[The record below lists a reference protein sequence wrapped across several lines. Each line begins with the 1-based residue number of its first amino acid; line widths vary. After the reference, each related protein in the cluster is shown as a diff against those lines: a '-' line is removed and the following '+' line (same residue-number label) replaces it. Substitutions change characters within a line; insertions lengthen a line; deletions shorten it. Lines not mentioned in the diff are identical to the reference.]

1 MPAYLLRLFGRPLAR
16 YLSKP
21 SKHYAPVAMMPAR
34 HMAAMLLPGD
44 VLLIEG
50 SSRVSVAIKYLTQ
63 STWSHAALYLGA
75 EARAKTGHD
84 MPMFIE
90 ADMQEGVRLVPLTR
104 YEHAHTRICRP
115 LGLSPD
121 DVQRLIADALTHIGQ
136 TYDLRN
142 LFDLARYLL
151 PTPPVPTHWR
161 RRMIA
166 LGSSDPTKA
175 ICSSLIATL
184 FQNIRYPILPD
195 IEQVPEEHP
204 GRDAFC
210 AEILHIRSSSL
221 YAPRDFDIS
230 PYFQIIKPDLPAG
243 FDYRTLRWDEP
254 YELKRK

>member
-1 MPAYLLRLFGRPLAR
+1 
-16 YLSKP
+16 
-21 SKHYAPVAMMPAR
+21 
-34 HMAAMLLPGD
+34 MASTLLPGD

-63 STWSHAALYLGA
+63 STWSHAALYLDA
-75 EARAKTGHD
+75 EARQKTGHD
-84 MPMFIE
+84 LPMLIE
-90 ADMQEGVRLVPLTR
+90 ADMQEGVRLVPLTK
-104 YEHAHTRICRP
+104 YEHVHTPICRP
-115 LGLSPD
+115 LGLAPD
-121 DVQRLIADALTHIGQ
+121 DVQRLIADALTHVGQ

-166 LGSSDPTKA
+166 LGSGEPTKA

-195 IEQVPEEHP
+195 IEYIPEEHP
-204 GRDAFC
+204 GGDACC
-210 AEILHIRSSSL
+210 AEILHIRNSSL

-230 PYFQIIKPDLPAG
+230 PYFQIIKPELPAG
-243 FDYRTLRWDEP
+243 FDYRSLRWDEL